1 MKEAV
6 QCWAVVPAAGTG
18 SRMGTEIPKQYLSLC
33 GRPVIEHTLRRLA
46 CVESVAGIVV
56 AVSQSDSRWSDIR
69 PSLAKPLLQ
78 VTGGAERCHS
88 VLNAL
93 DHLLAQG
100 EAEDGWVLV
109 HDAARPCVRVADIER
124 LATLLAEGGSA
135 GGLLGTPVCDTVK
148 RADGDGRVLSTVNRS
163 GLWRALTPQMF
174 PLGVLYE
181 ALKDAI
187 ARGQLVT
194 DEASAME
201 LAGHTP
207 LMVEGHADNIK
218 ITRPADL
225 AMAEFFL
232 RQQGEQSCA

>member
-1 MKEAV
+1 MNETFRR
-6 QCWAVVPAAGTG
+6 WAVVPAAGTG
-18 SRMGTEIPKQYLSLC
+18 SRMGAEIPKQYLPLC

-46 CVESVAGIVV
+46 SVEGIGGIVV
-56 AVSQSDSRWSDIR
+56 AVGENDSWWPR
-69 PSLAKPLLQ
+69 LQMGLVKPLIS

-93 DHLLAQG
+93 DELKRRG
-100 EAEDGWVLV
+100 EEGWVLV

-124 LATLLAEGGSA
+124 LISAVEGRTT
-135 GGLLGTPVCDTVK
+135 GGLLGTPVSDTVK
-148 RADGDGRVLSTVNRS
+148 RTDGRGEVLSTVDRE
-163 GLWRALTPQMF
+163 GLWRAFTPQMF
-174 PLGVLYE
+174 PLGPLYR
-181 ALKDAI
+181 ALGDAV
-187 ARGQLVT
+187 ARGERVT

-201 LAGHTP
+201 LAGHAP

-232 RQQGEQSCA
+232 RQQERESCG